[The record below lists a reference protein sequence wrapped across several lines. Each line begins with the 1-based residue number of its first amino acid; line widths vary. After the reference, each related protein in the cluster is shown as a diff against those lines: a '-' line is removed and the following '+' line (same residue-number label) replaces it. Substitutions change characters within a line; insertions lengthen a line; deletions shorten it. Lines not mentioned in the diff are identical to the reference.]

1 MGQNTWD
8 ASMLIFNLHL
18 YLDELGGRLYILCLY
33 YLNQVTNRLNE
44 QVHMNNY
51 QFNEKPWRKILTLL

>member
-1 MGQNTWD
+1 
-8 ASMLIFNLHL
+8 MLILNLHL